1 MNMRTVIPL
10 YWIILTPFP
19 SVNFHEKQKTTN
31 NLDLENLGPTIL
43 NLLSPHHNTHIK
55 FFTAGTSSHFL
66 HEDTY
71 STFNLMNFNNKSILL

>member
-1 MNMRTVIPL
+1 MNMSTVIPL

-31 NLDLENLGPTIL
+31 NLDLENLGPTIY
-43 NLLSPHHNTHIK
+43 HNTHIK

-66 HEDTY
+66 HKDTY
-71 STFNLMNFNNKSILL
+71 LMNFNNKSILLF